1 MASAGSSTRLDLD
14 SVQFGGELVVDG
26 ERMAALDLL
35 GLGLLGEHPLGGLPA
50 GQRLQRPHQLP
61 LGDVRLLLDLL
72 QRVEDRTTTARRRS
86 VNGVRWSELGSD
98 MAFVGPAPRTWT
110 SPGC

>member
-1 MASAGSSTRLDLD
+1 MK
-14 SVQFGGELVVDG
+14 FGGELVVDCK
-26 ERMAALDLL
+26 RVAVLDLL

-72 QRVEDRTTTARRRS
+72 QRCERAT
-86 VNGVRWSELGSD
+86 SD
-98 MAFVGPAPRTWT
+98 HQ
-110 SPGC
+110 